1 MNYQLR
7 QQTQLTTAC
16 ILAAGTGSR
25 LHPLTESMPK
35 CLTEVHG
42 RSILERLVA
51 NLREQGFKR
60 LVFVLGHLEHCIR
73 RWLEVHAADFI
84 IEYVSSPLY
93 AETNNLYSLWLARDQ
108 IKEPF
113 LLIESDLVFGSP
125 LLNALKYPDRIA
137 ISRQLPWMNGT
148 TVTVAENRVSAFFVG
163 ANSSTNEER
172 YKTVNICSLSE
183 SSWRLVVARLDQ
195 YVSEGR
201 VNEYY
206 ESVFRDLVSEG
217 RLNFHPV
224 LFDEHCWYEIDTLE
238 DLRCAQKTFARTE
251 IREVDTQLSPGFQR
265 VELQNSTA
273 TSAGGITADCTDP
286 RSAAMSSNVSTVT
299 KKGLNLHGR

>member
-163 ANSSTNEER
+163 ANSRTNEER

-265 VELQNSTA
+265 VELQN
-273 TSAGGITADCTDP
+273 P
-286 RSAAMSSNVSTVT
+286 QRQVPVV
-299 KKGLNLHGR
+299 

>member
-51 NLREQGFKR
+51 NLCEQGFKR

-148 TVTVAENRVSAFFVG
+148 TVTVAANRVSAFFVG
-163 ANSSTNEER
+163 SNSSTNEER

-265 VELQNSTA
+265 VELQN
-273 TSAGGITADCTDP
+273 P
-286 RSAAMSSNVSTVT
+286 QRQVPVV
-299 KKGLNLHGR
+299 